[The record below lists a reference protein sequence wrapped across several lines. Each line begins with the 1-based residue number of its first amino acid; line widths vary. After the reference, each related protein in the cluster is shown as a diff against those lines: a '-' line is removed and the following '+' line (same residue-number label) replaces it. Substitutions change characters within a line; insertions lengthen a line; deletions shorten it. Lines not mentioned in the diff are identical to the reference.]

1 MSNKITLSLTITAWA
16 DDTTDCST
24 DYSISNTNAEDL
36 GVHHEDVLYLFCLDY
51 LSKNSATE
59 SNFLNERLETYTH
72 LIGQALA
79 NEQADDRD

>member
-36 GVHHEDVLYLFCLDY
+36 GVHHEDVLYFFCLDY
-51 LSKNSATE
+51 LSKNSVT
-59 SNFLNERLETYTH
+59 FLNEDLETYTH

-79 NEQADDRD
+79 NDDRD